1 MGKTN
6 QVESTR
12 PNFGQL
18 EQVAFNLESII
29 QVVLNRM
36 LTTERAFLEEL
47 SVFYVAVT
55 RARKQVYFSC
65 SKRQRTKYG
74 DRSKNISCFMKLPGM
89 KY

>member
-36 LTTERAFLEEL
+36 LTAFCILAYL
-47 SVFYVAVT
+47 VSPGTGYRHTVQGYDYVSDNLADDFVILN
-55 RARKQVYFSC
+55 RRNALIIK
-65 SKRQRTKYG
+65 
-74 DRSKNISCFMKLPGM
+74 
-89 KY
+89 